1 MVDYQHLKILSE
13 VRRQGSLTAAA
24 EQLNVSQPALSHT
37 IRKFEER
44 HGIQVWEKHGRNL
57 RYTQAGQYLLEVAE
71 RVLPQ
76 LDHANRVLAEFSSG
90 QRGTLRIG
98 MECHPFQRWLL
109 KLTAPYLDR
118 WRDVDLEL
126 RTPTCFD
133 GASALLSHQIDLLVT
148 PDPVERPEILYTSAL
163 DYELVL
169 VVADTHPLA
178 NKNFA
183 TPADFS
189 EEELIT
195 LPVTQDRLDVYTR
208 FLTPANSQPRRR
220 RMAESSELM
229 LQLVASGRGI
239 TVVPDWLLNEEG
251 GHLAVRQIRLGESG
265 LQKSIH
271 LGVRRGEE
279 SIEYISAFLELAQSD
294 TGFTHL

>member
-1 MVDYQHLKILSE
+1 MVDYQHLRILSE
-13 VRRQGSLTAAA
+13 VRRLGSLTAAA

-44 HGIQVWEKHGRNL
+44 HGIQVWEKHGRSL
-57 RYTQAGQYLLEVAE
+57 RYTQAGLYLLEVAE

-90 QRGTLRIG
+90 HRGTLRIG
-98 MECHPFQRWLL
+98 MECHPFQRWLM

-118 WRDVDLEL
+118 WRNVDLEL

-148 PDPVERPEILYTSAL
+148 PDPVERPEILYTSVL

-178 NKNFA
+178 TKNCA

-208 FLTPANSQPRRR
+208 FLTPANRRPRRR
-220 RMAESSELM
+220 RTVESSELM

-239 TVVPDWLLNEEG
+239 TVVPDWLLKEEG
-251 GHLAVRQIRLGESG
+251 GHLDVRQIRLGEGG

-279 SIEYISAFLELAQSD
+279 SIEYISAFLELAQSN